1 MLLPTEQAAST
12 YLTDFMR
19 GFVRDIE
26 ERQQEERKK
35 AEGKREDK
43 QQEALKAQI
52 RPDESAA
59 AANAKINAHF
69 FGALKRDENP
79 MATLISNFADALGL
93 AQGSDESAGDF
104 ADRLATAVAFTRL
117 VSREYADGQAIPVT
131 LKTFGASADSV
142 KSIMKGET
150 SDKDDPKA
158 RLAARIGLDAG
169 VDPESGD
176 FSGQMEKALTDA
188 RGKLPKT
195 VEEVEEKS
203 GLRKLGLT
211 AEELI
216 EAIRRP
222 WGDTARKVQAALDA
236 QASDERTLTKDVAKV
251 IQRLEDIADPKTSS
265 ELKAERSRDDPT
277 RVEDAETRAER
288 EKDIQVRESQE
299 KVEDVKKRQDAIGEQ
314 IRGDGDPAKNGEGA
328 PGSGGIEATEV
339 IQVLAASAEAS
350 QTAAAAKSAT
360 ATKSE
365 SPVDD
370 GDPTVMSREEQIY
383 LVENHS
389 PEAAAEAQQQARNDI
404 LQVNVD
410 DIGLYRLIGKD
421 KKSA

>member
-69 FGALKRDENP
+69 FGALKRENP

-158 RLAARIGLDAG
+158 RLAARIGLDGG

-265 ELKAERSRDDPT
+265 ELKSERSRDDPT

-350 QTAAAAKSAT
+350 QTAAVAKSAT

>member
-158 RLAARIGLDAG
+158 RLAARIGLDGG

-265 ELKAERSRDDPT
+265 ELKSERSRDDPT

-350 QTAAAAKSAT
+350 QTAAVAKSAT

>member
-52 RPDESAA
+52 RPDESTA

-176 FSGQMEKALTDA
+176 FSGQMEKTLTDA

-339 IQVLAASAEAS
+339 IQVLAAGAEAS

-360 ATKSE
+360 ATKPE

>member
-265 ELKAERSRDDPT
+265 ELKSERSRDDPT

-350 QTAAAAKSAT
+350 QTAAVAKSAT

>member
-19 GFVRDIE
+19 NFVRGIE
-26 ERQQEERKK
+26 ERQEEERKK

-79 MATLISNFADALGL
+79 MATLISNFADALGVT
-93 AQGSDESAGDF
+93 QGDGESASDF
-104 ADRLATAVAFTRL
+104 ADRLATAVAFTGL

-131 LKTFGASADSV
+131 LKTFKVGADSV
-142 KSIMKGET
+142 KTIMKGET
-150 SDKDDPKA
+150 SDKDDPMA

-169 VDPESGD
+169 IDPDSKD
-176 FSGQMEKALTDA
+176 FSDQMEKALTEA

-211 AEELI
+211 AGELI
-216 EAIRRP
+216 EAIRHP
-222 WGDTARKVQAALDA
+222 WGDTARKVQAALDN
-236 QASDERTLTKDVAKV
+236 QATEERTLTRDVAKA
-251 IQRLEDIADPKTSS
+251 IQRLEDVADPKTSA
-265 ELKAERSRDDPT
+265 ELKAERARDDPT

-288 EKDIQVRESQE
+288 EKDIQTREAQE
-299 KVEDVKKRQDAIGEQ
+299 KIEDAKKRQDAIGEQ
-314 IRGDGDPAKNGEGA
+314 LRNTDDPAGNRDGTA
-328 PGSGGIEATEV
+328 GSSGIDATEV
-339 IQVLAASAEAS
+339 IQVLAASAGAS
-350 QTAAAAKSAT
+350 QTAEAAKPAAT
-360 ATKSE
+360 EPE

-389 PEAAAEAQQQARNDI
+389 PEAADEARQQAGNDI
-404 LQVNVD
+404 MQVNVD

>member
-19 GFVRDIE
+19 NFVRGIE
-26 ERQQEERKK
+26 ERQEEERKK

-43 QQEALKAQI
+43 QQEAIKAQI

-79 MATLISNFADALGL
+79 LATLISNFANTLGIT
-93 AQGSDESAGDF
+93 QGDDESASDF
-104 ADRLATAVAFTRL
+104 ADRLATAVAFTDL
-117 VSREYADGQAIPVT
+117 VSREYADGEAIPVT
-131 LKTFGASADSV
+131 LKTFKVSADSV
-142 KSIMKGET
+142 KTIMKGET
-150 SDKDDPKA
+150 SDKDDPMA
-158 RLAARIGLDAG
+158 RLAALIGLDAG
-169 VDPESGD
+169 VDPDSGD
-176 FSGQMEKALTDA
+176 FSDEMEKALTAA

-195 VEEVEEKS
+195 VEEVEAQS

-222 WGDTARKVQAALDA
+222 WGDTARKVQAALDN
-236 QASDERTLTKDVAKV
+236 QAAEERTVTKDVAKV
-251 IQRLEDIADPKTSS
+251 IQRLEDVADPKTSA
-265 ELKAERSRDDPT
+265 ELKAERGRDDPT

-288 EKDIQVRESQE
+288 EKDIQTREAQE
-299 KVEDVKKRQDAIGEQ
+299 KVEDTRKRQDAIGEQ
-314 IRGDGDPAKNGEGA
+314 IRGDGDPAENGA
-328 PGSGGIEATEV
+328 GGTAGNGIDATEV

-350 QTAAAAKSAT
+350 QAADAAKPAQT
-360 ATKSE
+360 AEPE

-370 GDPTVMSREEQIY
+370 GDPNVMSREEQIY
-383 LVENHS
+383 LVDNHS
-389 PEAAAEAQQQARNDI
+389 PEAAAEAQQQAGDDT
-404 LQVNVD
+404 LQVSVD

-421 KKSA
+421 KKAA

>member
-176 FSGQMEKALTDA
+176 FSGQME
-188 RGKLPKT
+188 
-195 VEEVEEKS
+195 
-203 GLRKLGLT
+203 
-211 AEELI
+211 
-216 EAIRRP
+216 RR
-222 WGDTARKVQAALDA
+222 
-236 QASDERTLTKDVAKV
+236 
-251 IQRLEDIADPKTSS
+251 
-265 ELKAERSRDDPT
+265 
-277 RVEDAETRAER
+277 
-288 EKDIQVRESQE
+288 
-299 KVEDVKKRQDAIGEQ
+299 
-314 IRGDGDPAKNGEGA
+314 
-328 PGSGGIEATEV
+328 
-339 IQVLAASAEAS
+339 
-350 QTAAAAKSAT
+350 
-360 ATKSE
+360 
-365 SPVDD
+365 
-370 GDPTVMSREEQIY
+370 
-383 LVENHS
+383 
-389 PEAAAEAQQQARNDI
+389 
-404 LQVNVD
+404 
-410 DIGLYRLIGKD
+410 
-421 KKSA
+421 

>member
-158 RLAARIGLDAG
+158 RLAARVGLDAG

-339 IQVLAASAEAS
+339 IQVLAAGAEAS
-350 QTAAAAKSAT
+350 QTAAGAKSAT
-360 ATKSE
+360 ATEPE